1 MAEKDR
7 IFAAEIKL
15 KDEAIKERE
24 RIIGES
30 NQLLIELETEVNG
43 LRGHLEQAKA
53 RIDVQEKHIIKR
65 G

>member
-15 KDEAIKERE
+15 KDEAIQERE

-30 NQLLIELETEVNG
+30 NQLLLELETEVNE
-43 LRGHLEQAKA
+43 LRDRLEQSQA

>member
-30 NQLLIELETEVNG
+30 NQLLIELETEVNE
-43 LRGHLEQAKA
+43 LRDSLEQA
-53 RIDVQEKHIIKR
+53 
-65 G
+65 